1 MALWSWTRILDCLMV
16 TRGLGRG
23 CGGVRGSSADGE
35 FNLMPTA
42 ESSLWSSLT
51 EAMDSSIDDRDLLD
65 PREVTGDVG
74 VIVGALELPRGD
86 EDKVLVALFSRGF
99 TFGTIFFSGL
109 VSVDEVDDF
118 LTGLV

>member
-1 MALWSWTRILDCLMV
+1 ML
-16 TRGLGRG
+16 
-23 CGGVRGSSADGE
+23 E
-35 FNLMPTA
+35 
-42 ESSLWSSLT
+42 
-51 EAMDSSIDDRDLLD
+51 

-74 VIVGALELPRGD
+74 VIVGVLELTCGD

-99 TFGTIFFSGL
+99 TFGSIFFSGL

>member
-1 MALWSWTRILDCLMV
+1 MV

-23 CGGVRGSSADGE
+23 CGGVLGSSADGE

-51 EAMDSSIDDRDLLD
+51 EAMDSTDSSIDDRDLLD

-74 VIVGALELPRGD
+74 VIVGALELPSGD
-86 EDKVLVALFSRGF
+86 EEVLVALFSRGF
-99 TFGTIFFSGL
+99 TFGSIFFSGL
-109 VSVDEVDDF
+109 VSVDEDDDF